1 MIVAVRTHYETLG
14 VANDADR
21 DTIRAA
27 YRRLAREHHPDHA
40 AMGTSSAVGS
50 LDIHSVNEAYRVLED
65 PGRRALYDAELRA
78 RRSGQP
84 IVGPAAPS
92 AARPERA
99 DRSDRTDHSSDFSE
113 ERVFFEQWAPT
124 PGSRRSPWRVIVTL
138 VLVTIAGVV
147 ALSLF
152 ANPGEDPPPDGI
164 LRLGDCVEFEPDDDA
179 REIRCTG
186 EDDLVVRAFV
196 TFDATC
202 PGLTEPHRDRLG
214 MGVACIDVG
223 R

>member
-1 MIVAVRTHYETLG
+1 VIVAVRTHYETLG

-21 DTIRAA
+21 DTVRAA

-50 LDIHSVNEAYRVLED
+50 IDIHAVNEAYRVLED

-78 RRSGQP
+78 RRSDQP
-84 IVGPAAPS
+84 IVGPAAPR
-92 AARPERA
+92 AARA
-99 DRSDRTDHSSDFSE
+99 DRPDQPADFSD
-113 ERVFFEQWAPT
+113 ERVFFEQSARTPT
-124 PGSRRSPWRVIVTL
+124 LRWSPWRVIVTV
-138 VLVTIAGVV
+138 VLITIAGVV

-186 EDDLVVRAFV
+186 EKDLVVRAFV